1 MQDLSQ
7 LVIGLLLLALAYRHA
22 QVTFDIPPQR
32 GELLALIAIMLW
44 TATLWRAALWTW
56 AVAVSPVPDRFLTSC
71 GGIVVGML
79 LWPHVPML
87 AVFVATASLVLTLFS
102 LWREAAAILR
112 WLSAAG
118 HLWPSLG
125 LPVLAMGGLALGGVW
140 IWPALVAVAL
150 AAVLM
155 AVRLGRIL
163 YLAGKA

>member
-1 MQDLSQ
+1 MPQ
-7 LVIGLLLLALAYRHA
+7 VVMGLLLLALAYRHA

-44 TATLWRAALWTW
+44 TATLWRAALPPG
-56 AVAVSPVPDRFLTSC
+56 ADAVSSVPDRFLTSC

-102 LWREAAAILR
+102 VRCEAGAIWR

-125 LPVLAMGGLALGGVW
+125 LPVLAMGCLALGGVW
-140 IWPALVAVAL
+140 IWPGLAAVSI